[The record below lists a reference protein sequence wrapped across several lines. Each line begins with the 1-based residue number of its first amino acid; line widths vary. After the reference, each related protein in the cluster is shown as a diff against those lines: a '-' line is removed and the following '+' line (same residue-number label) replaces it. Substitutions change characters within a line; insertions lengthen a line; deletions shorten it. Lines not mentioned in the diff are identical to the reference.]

1 MGHNV
6 AKIQEITDN
15 ELMHMFVKDN
25 DQIAFE
31 RLYYKYKSA
40 LLRFSYGYTGSQA
53 LAEEVVHE
61 TFLKVYR
68 FKTKF
73 DDKLAFKTWLWT
85 ICKNTNLDL
94 LDKRKLGFIE
104 ESLDNLVFEIES
116 PIDSALEQL
125 IISST
130 QERVQAALLT
140 IPLSQREALLLWMND
155 DLSFDGMGNVLNKT
169 PQAVKNLIH
178 RAKLAL
184 KEKLGG
190 SL

>member
-6 AKIQEITDN
+6 AKIKEITDN
-15 ELMHMFVKDN
+15 ELMQMFICDD

-31 RLYYKYKSA
+31 RLYHKHKAA
-40 LLRFSYGYTGSQA
+40 LLRFSFGYTGSQA

-68 FKTKF
+68 FKTKY
-73 DDKLAFKTWLWT
+73 DSKQAFKTWLWT
-85 ICKNTNLDL
+85 ICKNTNLDS
-94 LDKRKLGFIE
+94 LDKRKLGLE
-104 ESLDNLVFEIES
+104 ESLDDLIFEIES

-125 IISST
+125 ITAST
-130 QERVQAALLT
+130 QEKIQADLLT

-155 DLSFDGMGNVLNKT
+155 DLSFEEMGNVLNKS

-178 RAKLAL
+178 RAKLTL